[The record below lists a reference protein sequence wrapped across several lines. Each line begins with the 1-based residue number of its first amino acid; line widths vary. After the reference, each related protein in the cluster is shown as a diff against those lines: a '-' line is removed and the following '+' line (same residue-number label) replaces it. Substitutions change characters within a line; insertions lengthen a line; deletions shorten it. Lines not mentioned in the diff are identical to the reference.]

1 MDNNNKLVKYS
12 NSNRFDKDIVKG
24 PSSNINQCSS
34 NKINTDY
41 FNEYDEDNNLNLN
54 ININNYLSKN
64 NINPNIDIPNS
75 YSMSSRES
83 QIPKSNIL
91 LKKHNT
97 NNYLKS
103 NFTKNLNNNNVY
115 NKRKLDYNLKSKLLT
130 RIKKQKPSLKNFDF
144 KNNNNKQTNNEI
156 LLSKNMRD
164 KNDKSD
170 KSEKNEKEDSKNVPK
185 ILTFLRTFKNLALPM
200 KINDDKQEKENFD
213 NTQKNLNSKNSGVGN
228 EFSINPNNSC
238 FNFNSKIKPKI
249 EKLNLNQRNNDMNMN
264 NNKFITD
271 ENTILKDNNNLY
283 EVDDLIDYNRFTFR
297 NNNGNNE
304 NSAFKAFNQIRNKND
319 NKNVF
324 NSTDRN
330 LYEYNDKNDFDNDMN
345 KNINIDEYNKKY
357 NKYNN
362 PKNRANIKKRYMR
375 KIQTQT
381 KQDDINSN
389 LKIKEISPKFNQ
401 RNDIAN
407 NYFNNKYN
415 DNDNA
420 YTKIS
425 LKKNYDSPQPEPK
438 KKSNNNSIYSY
449 NNLSNNMKIA
459 TFDSNNKSED
469 SFQSLNISKRYRK
482 PIIINTFRIKNNKNN
497 VGNSYYNN
505 NDISA
510 DEINLY
516 NNKYSSKR
524 PFKNSKIHEIKIN
537 INDSLDSYNKEP
549 NYYTNNNLDSKK
561 SPFKR
566 KNNSYYINSS
576 PFTSNKLN
584 EGDVDS
590 DNIDT
595 SRIDEDENN
604 MNNNKNFNNNNTIF
618 LRFMKPFQRNEN
630 KKWYNEDS
638 YFSFDIVNMNK
649 IPKDKNLLYQKPL
662 GTRPRHMNKNNSMF
676 ISKGNIYNKKCS
688 YKSFF
693 NENYPNNINDIN
705 KYKNKNDYTDYDEK
719 ENNVYD
725 FDAPKAIKD
734 YSIDDSNNNTEIVN
748 DSARENQFSVNSDIN
763 TNKLNDSVSNNNLES
778 DNSNNNNNKNNHTFS
793 KKIGNKMV
801 YMKKLNTVYNFYQGT
816 KKLFSNIN
824 SKVFKLNKKDE
835 KKNNNILK
843 KNNQYKNNE
852 NNFIKKNDLLIYQ
865 GEITPRGR
873 EGNEENN
880 TSFYTKNFIGTPK
893 VDDKTKNQ
901 RIFEFIKNKIKN
913 QKSQFTKY
921 YSYYLPK
928 INHNIVCC
936 YISKAFNSIKFL
948 KIPKPSIYYMSK
960 QNLKIC
966 KLPLQNNKCYFQKH
980 YIVKTIIKSH
990 QKFVS
995 FFSIGDNFIIN
1006 NDSDS
1011 TLKNNKKENSN
1022 NNYKIVNLKNNIFSK
1037 DAQINLIL
1045 SNDFKENENVDIHY
1059 GNSFS
1064 FKDNKNIINSNNI
1077 KNNYISNDFIEINNF
1092 NFSLKPKTVLK
1103 FNDYQKIKPQK
1114 KENIMIIN
1122 CNKNKN
1128 IKYDYEYIL
1137 SLKDNEYCIN
1147 NNLLSKEVIEH
1158 FDNINKETG
1167 IIKLQYKAN
1176 DIPDENQSSSRIPQK
1191 KLKKEEIKKL
1201 INKNLTPS
1209 KSETIK
1215 AIFNKNFL
1223 TEKNERKHSN
1233 YRENTV
1239 KDYMENG
1246 NSDVKLKL
1254 EWVRNDLSKE
1264 IEQAEKYIQELKKKM
1279 EENTKRNDIIGLLNM
1294 LTVDNMNNILNK
1306 ILILVSKNKE
1316 DELLLDKDIVCNE
1329 YILIKIIIDKAITER
1344 RFVNL
1349 YAKLSFELF
1358 QKLNDIIYNNIN
1370 FKKILMEEC
1379 KMKFNELNNIKV
1391 NENDDINMDD
1401 EKNYLIKI
1409 KFLGNIDLICELI
1422 NVNILN
1428 HDIGFYYLKELF
1440 NKYYYINNNTD
1451 VLKEIEKFKKY
1462 LCLEA
1467 IVNFLSKFGKKIY
1480 ESKNIN
1486 SFKCLNYFI
1495 DNDLNSILK
1504 NENLPGFIKYKI
1516 INLIEKQ
1523 KNKWEDSL
1531 FEKSILVKGKD
1542 NNKNFNRSKKNS
1554 ISLSKPHRIRKR
1566 RHSNKSLMSISPD
1579 NYISNKNSLENDKY
1593 TTNNTYKNNTK
1604 RDTINYLAPLFDH
1617 LNININ
1623 NNNEDIIKLI
1633 EKDIEKYEIF
1643 LKNNYITNKGE
1654 LNENTEI
1661 GNEFDWSMIEGILAK
1676 NNLDLGEVI
1685 RCYIE
1690 VCIDQIT
1697 NNAKI
1702 FIANDYIKNIIY
1714 YYSTNLSIKEK
1725 DIIHNKMISL
1735 FMNIQDICIDN
1746 FIMKEIIGY
1755 LIFILIENKLYYIKD
1770 LNNFINLDKEII
1782 ITIAEVIKYAIISSG
1797 LKCKKYHNDFKQ
1809 TKLFVDNSI
1818 FNEYVTNKIKEY
1830 LN

>member
-1 MDNNNKLVKYS
+1 
-12 NSNRFDKDIVKG
+12 
-24 PSSNINQCSS
+24 
-34 NKINTDY
+34 
-41 FNEYDEDNNLNLN
+41 
-54 ININNYLSKN
+54 
-64 NINPNIDIPNS
+64 
-75 YSMSSRES
+75 
-83 QIPKSNIL
+83 
-91 LKKHNT
+91 
-97 NNYLKS
+97 
-103 NFTKNLNNNNVY
+103 
-115 NKRKLDYNLKSKLLT
+115 
-130 RIKKQKPSLKNFDF
+130 
-144 KNNNNKQTNNEI
+144 
-156 LLSKNMRD
+156 
-164 KNDKSD
+164 
-170 KSEKNEKEDSKNVPK
+170 
-185 ILTFLRTFKNLALPM
+185 
-200 KINDDKQEKENFD
+200 
-213 NTQKNLNSKNSGVGN
+213 
-228 EFSINPNNSC
+228 
-238 FNFNSKIKPKI
+238 
-249 EKLNLNQRNNDMNMN
+249 
-264 NNKFITD
+264 
-271 ENTILKDNNNLY
+271 
-283 EVDDLIDYNRFTFR
+283 
-297 NNNGNNE
+297 
-304 NSAFKAFNQIRNKND
+304 
-319 NKNVF
+319 
-324 NSTDRN
+324 
-330 LYEYNDKNDFDNDMN
+330 
-345 KNINIDEYNKKY
+345 
-357 NKYNN
+357 
-362 PKNRANIKKRYMR
+362 
-375 KIQTQT
+375 
-381 KQDDINSN
+381 
-389 LKIKEISPKFNQ
+389 
-401 RNDIAN
+401 
-407 NYFNNKYN
+407 
-415 DNDNA
+415 
-420 YTKIS
+420 
-425 LKKNYDSPQPEPK
+425 
-438 KKSNNNSIYSY
+438 
-449 NNLSNNMKIA
+449 
-459 TFDSNNKSED
+459 
-469 SFQSLNISKRYRK
+469 
-482 PIIINTFRIKNNKNN
+482 
-497 VGNSYYNN
+497 
-505 NDISA
+505 
-510 DEINLY
+510 
-516 NNKYSSKR
+516 
-524 PFKNSKIHEIKIN
+524 
-537 INDSLDSYNKEP
+537 
-549 NYYTNNNLDSKK
+549 
-561 SPFKR
+561 
-566 KNNSYYINSS
+566 
-576 PFTSNKLN
+576 
-584 EGDVDS
+584 
-590 DNIDT
+590 
-595 SRIDEDENN
+595 

>member
-12 NSNRFDKDIVKG
+12 NSNKFDKDIIKE
-24 PSSNINQCSS
+24 PSNNINQSSS
-34 NKINTDY
+34 NNINTDY

-64 NINPNIDIPNS
+64 NINSNIDVPNS

-83 QIPKSNIL
+83 QMTKSKIL

-103 NFTKNLNNNNVY
+103 NLTKKLNNSNVY
-115 NKRKLDYNLKSKLLT
+115 NKRKLDDNLKSKLLT
-130 RIKKQKPSLKNFDF
+130 RIQQQKPALNDYDF
-144 KNNNNKQTNNEI
+144 KNNNMKQTNKEI
-156 LLSKNMRD
+156 LLSQNMND
-164 KNDKSD
+164 KNNKREKSN
-170 KSEKNEKEDSKNVPK
+170 KNEKEDFSNVPK

-200 KINDDKQEKENFD
+200 KINNDKQDNENYS
-213 NTQKNLNSKNSGVGN
+213 NTQNDLNSNSGGVSNG
-228 EFSINPNNSC
+228 FAINPNNSC
-238 FNFNSKIKPKI
+238 FNFNSKLKPKI
-249 EKLNLNQRNNDMNMN
+249 EKLNLNQRNNNMN
-264 NNKFITD
+264 ANNKFITD
-271 ENTILKDNNNLY
+271 ENMILKDNNNLY

-304 NSAFKAFNQIRNKND
+304 NSAFKTLNQIRNKNE
-319 NKNVF
+319 NKKAF
-324 NSTDRN
+324 NSVEHN

-345 KNINIDEYNKKY
+345 INIDEYNQKY

-362 PKNRANIKKRYMR
+362 NQKNRANIKKRYMR
-375 KIQTQT
+375 KIQT
-381 KQDDINSN
+381 KNDDINSN
-389 LKIKEISPKFNQ
+389 LKINEISPKFNQ
-401 RNDIAN
+401 RNNIAN
-407 NYFNNKYN
+407 NYFNNKY
-415 DNDNA
+415 NDNA

-438 KKSNNNSIYSY
+438 KKTNNNNSIYSY
-449 NNLSNNMKIA
+449 NNLSNNMKIPS
-459 TFDSNNKSED
+459 FDSNNKSED

-482 PIIINTFRIKNNKNN
+482 PIIINNFRKLNNKNN
-497 VGNSYYNN
+497 GVNSYYNN

-510 DEINLY
+510 DEINL
-516 NNKYSSKR
+516 NNNRYSSKR
-524 PFKNSKIHEIKIN
+524 PFKNNKIHEIKIN

-561 SPFKR
+561 SPLKR

-584 EGDVDS
+584 DEDLDS

-604 MNNNKNFNNNNTIF
+604 LNKNKSSNNTIF
-618 LRFMKPFQRNEN
+618 SRFMKPFQRNEY

-649 IPKDKNLLYQKPL
+649 ISRDKNLLYQKPL
-662 GTRPRHMNKNNSMF
+662 GTRPRHMNKNNSMY
-676 ISKGNIYNKKCS
+676 INKGNLYNKKGIH
-688 YKSFF
+688 KTFF
-693 NENYPNNINDIN
+693 YENNPNNITDIN
-705 KYKNKNDYTDYDEK
+705 KYRNKNDYTDYDEK

-734 YSIDDSNNNTEIVN
+734 YSIDDSNNTEIVN
-748 DSARENQFSVNSDIN
+748 DSARENQFSMNSDIN
-763 TNKLNDSVSNNNLES
+763 TNKLNDSINNNNLES
-778 DNSNNNNNKNNHTFS
+778 DNSNSNNSNKNKQSLS
-793 KKIGNKMV
+793 KKISKKMV

-824 SKVFKLNKKDE
+824 NKVFKLNKKDD
-835 KKNNNILK
+835 KKVNNNKTENNSILK
-843 KNNQYKNNE
+843 KKAQYKSNE

-873 EGNEENN
+873 EDNEENN
-880 TSFYTKNFIGTPK
+880 TSFYTKNSMGTPIVK
-893 VDDKTKNQ
+893 DNKKIQKNHS
-901 RIFEFIKNKIKN
+901 FIKIKIKN
-913 QKSQFTKY
+913 QKSHFSKY

-936 YISKAFNSIKFL
+936 YLSKAFNTNKCM
-948 KIPKPSIYYMSK
+948 KIPKTSMYYMSK
-960 QNLKIC
+960 QNLKVC
-966 KLPLQNNKCYFQKH
+966 KLPIQNKKCYFQKH
-980 YIVKTIIKSH
+980 YIVKTINKCH

-1011 TLKNNKKENSN
+1011 PLKNNKKENIN

-1077 KNNYISNDFIEINNF
+1077 NNNYISNDFIEINNF
-1092 NFSLKPKTVLK
+1092 NFSLTPKTILQ

-1114 KENIMIIN
+1114 KENMMIIN

-1128 IKYDYEYIL
+1128 VKYEYKYIL

-1158 FDNINKETG
+1158 FDNINKEAD
-1167 IIKLQYKAN
+1167 IIKLPFKNN
-1176 DIPDENQSSSRIPQK
+1176 DNNDENKNNIKIPPK
-1191 KLKKEEIKKL
+1191 KIKKEEIQNL
-1201 INKNLTPS
+1201 INNNLTPS
-1209 KSETIK
+1209 KSESIK
-1215 AIFNKNFL
+1215 VIFNKNFL
-1223 TEKNERKHSN
+1223 TEKNERKCSN
-1233 YRENTV
+1233 FRDNI
-1239 KDYMENG
+1239 DNDDMENG

-1306 ILILVSKNKE
+1306 ILVLVLKNKE
-1316 DELLLDKDIVCNE
+1316 EEQLLDKDIVCNE
-1329 YILIKIIIDKAITER
+1329 YILIKIIVDKAITEK

-1379 KMKFNELNNIKV
+1379 KMKFNELNDIKV
-1391 NENDDINMDD
+1391 GESDDINIDD

-1428 HDIGFYYLKELF
+1428 HDVGFYYLKELF

-1504 NENLPGFIKYKI
+1504 SENLPGFIKYKI

-1531 FEKSILVKGKD
+1531 FEKSILAKGKD
-1542 NNKNFNRSKKNS
+1542 NNKNFNRGKKNS

-1566 RHSNKSLMSISPD
+1566 RHSNKSLMSPD
-1579 NYISNKNSLENDKY
+1579 NYISNKISPENDNY
-1593 TTNNTYKNNTK
+1593 NANNTYKNNTK
-1604 RDTINYLAPLFDH
+1604 RDKINYLTPLFDK
-1617 LNININ
+1617 LNINMN
-1623 NNNEDIIKLI
+1623 NNNDDIIKLI
-1633 EKDIEKYEIF
+1633 EKDIEKYEMF
-1643 LKNNYITNKGE
+1643 LKNNYITNEEE
-1654 LNENTEI
+1654 LNQNSEI
-1661 GNEFDWSMIEGILAK
+1661 GNEFDWSMIEGILTK
-1676 NNLDLGEVI
+1676 NNKDLGEII

-1690 VCIDQIT
+1690 VCIDHIT
-1697 NNAKI
+1697 NNTKM

-1714 YYSTNLSIKEK
+1714 YYSTNLTSKEK
-1725 DIIHNKMISL
+1725 DIIHNKMITI
-1735 FMNIQDICIDN
+1735 FINIQDICIDN
-1746 FIMKEIIGY
+1746 FIMKEIMGY
-1755 LIFILIENKLYYIKD
+1755 LIFILIENKIYYIKD

-1818 FNEYVTNKIKEY
+1818 FNEYVTSKIKEH

>member
-12 NSNRFDKDIVKG
+12 NSNRFDKDIIKE
-24 PSSNINQCSS
+24 PSSKINQCSS
-34 NKINTDY
+34 SKINTDY

-64 NINPNIDIPNS
+64 NINSNIDIPNS

-103 NFTKNLNNNNVY
+103 NLTKKLNNNNVY
-115 NKRKLDYNLKSKLLT
+115 NKRKLDNNLKSKLLT
-130 RIKKQKPSLKNFDF
+130 RIQQQKPSLNNFDL
-144 KNNNNKQTNNEI
+144 KNNNIKQKSKEI
-156 LLSKNMRD
+156 LLSKNTKD
-164 KNDKSD
+164 KNDKF
-170 KSEKNEKEDSKNVPK
+170 EKNEKEESKNVPK

-200 KINDDKQEKENFD
+200 KINDDKQENENFS
-213 NTQKNLNSKNSGVGN
+213 NTQNNLNSNSIGVGK

-249 EKLNLNQRNNDMNMN
+249 DKLNLNQRNNDMNVN

-271 ENTILKDNNNLY
+271 ENIILKDNNNLY

-304 NSAFKAFNQIRNKND
+304 NSTFKALNQIKNKND
-319 NKNVF
+319 NKKVF
-324 NSTDRN
+324 NPSERN

-362 PKNRANIKKRYMR
+362 PNNKANIKKRYMR
-375 KIQTQT
+375 KIQT
-381 KQDDINSN
+381 KKDDINSN
-389 LKIKEISPKFNQ
+389 LKIDEISPKFNQ
-401 RNDIAN
+401 RNNIAN
-407 NYFNNKYN
+407 NYFNNKY
-415 DNDNA
+415 NDNA

-438 KKSNNNSIYSY
+438 KKTNNNSIYSY

-459 TFDSNNKSED
+459 TFDNNNKSED

-482 PIIINTFRIKNNKNN
+482 PIVINNFRIKNIKNN
-497 VGNSYYNN
+497 KENPYYNN

-516 NNKYSSKR
+516 NNRYSSKR
-524 PFKNSKIHEIKIN
+524 PFKNNKIHEIKIN

-549 NYYTNNNLDSKK
+549 NYYTNNYLDSKK
-561 SPFKR
+561 SPLKR

-584 EGDVDS
+584 EGDVES

-595 SRIDEDENN
+595 SRIDEDENK
-604 MNNNKNFNNNNTIF
+604 MNSNKNFNNNNTIF

-638 YFSFDIVNMNK
+638 YFSFDIINMNK
-649 IPKDKNLLYQKPL
+649 IPKNKKLLYQKPL

-676 ISKGNIYNKKCS
+676 ISKINMYNKNDS
-688 YKSFF
+688 HKSFCY
-693 NENYPNNINDIN
+693 ENNPNNVNYIN

-734 YSIDDSNNNTEIVN
+734 FSIDDSNNTEIIN

-763 TNKLNDSVSNNNLES
+763 TNKLNDSTSNNNLES
-778 DNSNNNNNKNNHTFS
+778 DNSNNNNNKNNHTLS

-824 SKVFKLNKKDE
+824 NKVFKLNKKDE
-835 KKNNNILK
+835 KKINNNQSENNNILK
-843 KNNQYKNNE
+843 KKCKYKNNE
-852 NNFIKKNDLLIYQ
+852 NNCIKKNDLLIYQ

-873 EGNEENN
+873 EENEENN
-880 TSFYTKNFIGTPK
+880 TSFYTKKSIGTPM
-893 VDDKTKNQ
+893 VDDKVKNQ
-901 RIFEFIKNKIKN
+901 LNHAFIKIKIKN
-913 QKSQFTKY
+913 QKSQFNKF

-928 INHNIVCC
+928 INHNIACC
-936 YISKAFNSIKFL
+936 YISKAFNSNKFL
-948 KIPKPSIYYMSK
+948 KIPKASIYYMSK

-980 YIVKTIIKSH
+980 YIVKTINKSH

-995 FFSIGDNFIIN
+995 FFSLGDNFIIN

-1011 TLKNNKKENSN
+1011 PLKNNKKENFN

-1077 KNNYISNDFIEINNF
+1077 NHNYISNDYIEINNF
-1092 NFSLKPKTVLK
+1092 NFSLTPKTVQK
-1103 FNDYQKIKPQK
+1103 FNDYEKIKPQK

-1122 CNKNKN
+1122 SNKN
-1128 IKYDYEYIL
+1128 IKYEYEYIL
-1137 SLKDNEYCIN
+1137 SLRENEYCIN
-1147 NNLLSKEVIEH
+1147 NNLLPKEVIEH
-1158 FDNINKETG
+1158 FDNINKETD
-1167 IIKLQYKAN
+1167 IIKLQFKDN
-1176 DIPDENQSSSRIPQK
+1176 DITDENQSSSRIPQK
-1191 KLKKEEIKKL
+1191 KLKKEEIQKL
-1201 INKNLTPS
+1201 INKKNLTPN
-1209 KSETIK
+1209 KSDTIK
-1215 AIFNKNFL
+1215 IIFNKNFL

-1233 YRENTV
+1233 YRDKADN
-1239 KDYMENG
+1239 DDMENG

-1264 IEQAEKYIQELKKKM
+1264 IEQAEKYIQEMKKKM

-1316 DELLLDKDIVCNE
+1316 EELLPDKDIVCNE
-1329 YILIKIIIDKAITER
+1329 YILIKIIVDKAITEK

-1349 YAKLSFELF
+1349 YAKLSYELF
-1358 QKLNDIIYNNIN
+1358 QKLNDIKYNNIN

-1379 KMKFNELNNIKV
+1379 KVKFNELNNIKID
-1391 NENDDINMDD
+1391 ENNDINNDD

-1440 NKYYYINNNTD
+1440 NKYYYINNNAD
-1451 VLKEIEKFKKY
+1451 ALKEIEKFKKY

-1504 NENLPGFIKYKI
+1504 IENLPGFIKYKI

-1542 NNKNFNRSKKNS
+1542 NYKKFNRSKKNS
-1554 ISLSKPHRIRKR
+1554 ISLSRPHRIRKR

-1579 NYISNKNSLENDKY
+1579 NYISNKNSPENDNY
-1593 TTNNTYKNNTK
+1593 TANNTYKNNTK
-1604 RDTINYLAPLFDH
+1604 RDTINYLTPLFDKM
-1617 LNININ
+1617 NININ

-1633 EKDIEKYEIF
+1633 EKDIEKYEMF
-1643 LKNNYITNKGE
+1643 LKINYITNE
-1654 LNENTEI
+1654 EQLNENTEI
-1661 GNEFDWSMIEGILAK
+1661 GNEFDWSMIEGILSK
-1676 NNLDLGEVI
+1676 SNIDLGEVI

-1702 FIANDYIKNIIY
+1702 FIANDYIKNIVY
-1714 YYSTNLSIKEK
+1714 YYSTNLTNKEK
-1725 DIIHNKMISL
+1725 DIIHNKMITI

-1746 FIMKEIIGY
+1746 FIMKEIMGY

-1818 FNEYVTNKIKEY
+1818 FNEYVTNSIKEH

>member
-1 MDNNNKLVKYS
+1 MDSNNKLVKYS
-12 NSNRFDKDIVKG
+12 NSNRFDKDIIKG
-24 PSSNINQCSS
+24 PSSNINQCSLS
-34 NKINTDY
+34 KINTDY

-64 NINPNIDIPNS
+64 NINSNIDIPNS

-83 QIPKSNIL
+83 QIQKSNVL

-103 NFTKNLNNNNVY
+103 NLTKKLNNNVY
-115 NKRKLDYNLKSKLLT
+115 NKRKLDYNLKSKLLM
-130 RIKKQKPSLKNFDF
+130 RIKQQKPSLKNFDF
-144 KNNNNKQTNNEI
+144 KNNNIKQTTNEI
-156 LLSKNMRD
+156 LMSKNTKD
-164 KNDKSD
+164 KKDKSD
-170 KSEKNEKEDSKNVPK
+170 KSEKNEKEDSKNIPK

-200 KINDDKQEKENFD
+200 KINDDKQEKENFS
-213 NTQKNLNSKNSGVGN
+213 NTQKNLNSNNSGVVN

-249 EKLNLNQRNNDMNMN
+249 EKLNLNQRNNDMN

-304 NSAFKAFNQIRNKND
+304 NSAFKAFNQIRNKNE
-319 NKNVF
+319 NKKAF
-324 NSTDRN
+324 NSTERN

-345 KNINIDEYNKKY
+345 KNINIDEYNKNY

-375 KIQTQT
+375 KIQT
-381 KQDDINSN
+381 KKDDINSN
-389 LKIKEISPKFNQ
+389 LKINEISPKFNQ
-401 RNDIAN
+401 RNNIAN

-415 DNDNA
+415 DNA
-420 YTKIS
+420 FTKIS

-482 PIIINTFRIKNNKNN
+482 PIISNNFRIKSNINNK
-497 VGNSYYNN
+497 GNSYYNN

-516 NNKYSSKR
+516 NNRYSSKR
-524 PFKNSKIHEIKIN
+524 PFKNNKIHEIKIN

-561 SPFKR
+561 SPLKR

-576 PFTSNKLN
+576 PFTSYKLN

-604 MNNNKNFNNNNTIF
+604 MNNNQNFNNNNTIF

-649 IPKDKNLLYQKPL
+649 MPKDKNLLYQKPL

-676 ISKGNIYNKKCS
+676 ISKGNIYNNKGS

-693 NENYPNNINDIN
+693 YENNPNNIN
-705 KYKNKNDYTDYDEK
+705 KYRNKNDHTDYDEK

-734 YSIDDSNNNTEIVN
+734 YSIDDSNNTEIVN
-748 DSARENQFSVNSDIN
+748 DSARENQFSMNSDIN
-763 TNKLNDSVSNNNLES
+763 TNKLNDSLSNNNLES
-778 DNSNNNNNKNNHTFS
+778 DNSNNNNKNNHTLS

-824 SKVFKLNKKDE
+824 NKVFKLNKKDE
-835 KKNNNILK
+835 KKNNNIQAENNKILK
-843 KNNQYKNNE
+843 KKNQYKNNE

-873 EGNEENN
+873 EENEENN
-880 TSFYTKNFIGTPK
+880 SSFYTKNFIGTPM

-901 RIFEFIKNKIKN
+901 RSHAFIKIKTKN

-928 INHNIVCC
+928 INHNNTSC
-936 YISKAFNSIKFL
+936 YISKTFNSNKFL
-948 KIPKPSIYYMSK
+948 KIPKASIYYMSK

-966 KLPLQNNKCYFQKH
+966 KLPLQKSKCYFQKL
-980 YIVKTIIKSH
+980 YIVKTINKSH

-1011 TLKNNKKENSN
+1011 PLKNNKKESSN

-1077 KNNYISNDFIEINNF
+1077 NNKYIPNDLKEINNF
-1092 NFSLKPKTVLK
+1092 NFSLTPKTVLK

-1128 IKYDYEYIL
+1128 IKYNYEYIL
-1137 SLKDNEYCIN
+1137 SLKDNEYCISN
-1147 NNLLSKEVIEH
+1147 NFLSKEVIEH
-1158 FDNINKETG
+1158 FDNINKETD
-1167 IIKLQYKAN
+1167 IIKLQYKYN
-1176 DIPDENQSSSRIPQK
+1176 NIPDENQSSSRIPQK
-1191 KLKKEEIKKL
+1191 KLKKEEIQKL

-1209 KSETIK
+1209 KCETIK

-1233 YRENTV
+1233 YRNNT
-1239 KDYMENG
+1239 DNDEMENG

-1264 IEQAEKYIQELKKKM
+1264 IDQAEKYIQELKKKM
-1279 EENTKRNDIIGLLNM
+1279 EENTKRNDILGLLNM

-1316 DELLLDKDIVCNE
+1316 EEKLSDKDIVCNE
-1329 YILIKIIIDKAITER
+1329 YILIKIIVDKAITEK

-1379 KMKFNELNNIKV
+1379 KMKFNELNSIKV
-1391 NENDDINMDD
+1391 DENDDINMDD

-1451 VLKEIEKFKKY
+1451 VLKENEKFKKY

-1566 RHSNKSLMSISPD
+1566 RHSNKSLVSISPD
-1579 NYISNKNSLENDKY
+1579 YYISNKNSPENDNY
-1593 TTNNTYKNNTK
+1593 IANNTYKINTK
-1604 RDTINYLAPLFDH
+1604 RDTINYLTPLFEK

-1633 EKDIEKYEIF
+1633 EKDLEKYEIF
-1643 LKNNYITNKGE
+1643 LKNNYIINEGD

-1697 NNAKI
+1697 NNSKI

-1714 YYSTNLSIKEK
+1714 YYSTNLTNKEK
-1725 DIIHNKMISL
+1725 DIIHNKMITI

-1746 FIMKEIIGY
+1746 FIMKEIMGY

-1770 LNNFINLDKEII
+1770 LNNFINSDKEII

-1797 LKCKKYHNDFKQ
+1797 IKCKKYHNDFKQ

-1818 FNEYVTNKIKEY
+1818 FNEYVTNKIKKY